1 MKSAFR
7 KAETGKKQKPL
18 KKRKPLKK
26 AQDGVINPK
35 EQTGGS
41 IGYH

>member
-7 KAETGKKQKPL
+7 KAETGKK
-18 KKRKPLKK
+18 RKPLKK
-26 AQDGVINPK
+26 AQAGVINPK